1 MTNYTA
7 GMFGD
12 AVMTDFSIR
21 RASNGVVKESLRAS
35 AGLESKALGHPAYE
49 DLRVGERLTS
59 PMVMVFIDLTDFT
72 GRSFWDD
79 ETEVADLAHALLT
92 GFVQTVTAFGGFPLG
107 LRGDGLFAGF
117 GPGNAHIDSVMAL
130 SACAFALDAVQNE
143 VNPRLQGRNIQPV
156 QARAGLDYGRI
167 TFVRS
172 GSQEHSEVNPLGFA
186 ANFAAKCEKQANSW
200 EIVIG
205 QGIAEQL
212 PDSSTFSRHEKSPKS
227 YQRAGLVKTYNYYQY
242 HWRRT
247 LKHIPGTVQQIN
259 GKATASITIN

>member
-1 MTNYTA
+1 MNNYTA

-12 AVMTDFSIR
+12 TVMSDFSIR

-117 GPGNAHIDSVMAL
+117 GPGNAQVDSVMAL
-130 SACAFALDAVQNE
+130 SACAFALDAVQKE
-143 VNPRLQGRNIQPV
+143 VNPRLQVRNIQPV

-227 YQRAGLVKTYNYYQY
+227 YQRAGLVKTYNFYQY
-242 HWRRT
+242 HWRKT
-247 LKHIPGTVQQIN
+247 LQHIPGTVQQIN
-259 GKATASITIN
+259 GKSTASITIN